1 MTESRE
7 EIEPVTLHDSIR
19 AYAEAVPEEERLDA
33 LQQLFYGFYSR
44 IAIIDRTTYELAR
57 WAKEE
62 IAQIEDVPPMVAE
75 AMRDNALHL
84 GRDVF
89 ASRMRA
95 MSAMRLVS
103 SELATLASA
112 DDHPPFEL
120 QRAVAFDE
128 ASGAVRAYDLNT
140 PGEHPDLPYDPFNYD
155 PNAESAS

>member
-1 MTESRE
+1 MTTSRE
-7 EIEPVTLHDSIR
+7 ETEPVTLHDSIK
-19 AYAEAVPEEERLDA
+19 AYADAVPEAERLDA

-44 IAIIDRTTYELAR
+44 IAIVDRTTYELAR

-62 IAQIEDVPPMVAE
+62 IAAIDDVPPMVAE

-84 GRDVF
+84 GRDLF

-103 SELATLASA
+103 TELAALSSPG
-112 DDHPPFEL
+112 DHPPFAL

-128 ASGAVRAYDLNT
+128 ESGALRTYDLST
-140 PGEHPDLPYDPFNYD
+140 PGEHPDLPYDPFDYN
-155 PNAESAS
+155 PNAD

>member
-44 IAIIDRTTYELAR
+44 IAIIDRTTWELAR
-57 WAKEE
+57 WAKDE
-62 IAQIEDVPPMVAE
+62 IAQIDDVPPMVVE

-103 SELATLASA
+103 NELATLASA
-112 DDHPPFEL
+112 DDHQPFEL

-128 ASGAVRAYDLNT
+128 ASGAVRAYDLNN

>member
-62 IAQIEDVPPMVAE
+62 IAQIDDVPPMVAE

-103 SELATLASA
+103 NELATLGSA

-128 ASGAVRAYDLNT
+128 ESGAVRAYDLNT
-140 PGEHPDLPYDPFNYD
+140 PGEHPDLPYDPFNYN
-155 PNAESAS
+155 PNAD

>member
-44 IAIIDRTTYELAR
+44 IAIIDRTTWELAR

-62 IAQIEDVPPMVAE
+62 IADIDDLPPMVAE

-103 SELATLASA
+103 NELATLGSA

-128 ASGAVRAYDLNT
+128 ASGAVRAYDLNS